1 MLAVVRPAAP
11 QLATA
16 DASFNVLVVGVHKAL
31 LLHATLLQYSWP
43 SFLTLG
49 YVPTGACAT
58 DHGAEQERGASC
70 MQGMQSPMLAALSHV
85 QQRTAAPCAVDPVEA
100 PAPAW
105 ILDAAAH
112 QDAPPSLPP
121 PAYSA
126 PRHMA
131 LPNLAGDGFADLGL
145 PASTVT
151 PHKSLSAEA
160 EAVGSTQAAEPVRTA
175 SMLPFAL
182 STAPSLKHVAA
193 AAGSPEKETAGAAW
207 HGFAAHAGTTTA
219 GSVRLHACAQSSVVS
234 AAAADNRHAYCGA
247 ALPEAS
253 QQASQSES
261 NAAFSGFDVPKADV
275 ALPTAHNQPGNIAA
289 FSGFDLPEHDLP
301 EHDVPEGI
309 DALPTAQNSSVA
321 GVSLLGPSRR
331 DEESHASSENPDMP
345 DRSSASAST
354 QVGPVKRDRRTSGTQ
369 VTPSK
374 VERRMSGNP
383 VAPTRTNRSSS
394 GVFPRGSAGDAASGR
409 TALAGASKA
418 AGAGLSYKE
427 SQLALG
433 KSTLAAAPTPAVSGA
448 TCQEDLKLLIWS
460 ST

>member
-1 MLAVVRPAAP
+1 
-11 QLATA
+11 
-16 DASFNVLVVGVHKAL
+16 
-31 LLHATLLQYSWP
+31 
-43 SFLTLG
+43 
-49 YVPTGACAT
+49 
-58 DHGAEQERGASC
+58 
-70 MQGMQSPMLAALSHV
+70 MQGMQSPMRAALSHV

-112 QDAPPSLPP
+112 QDAPSSPPP

-126 PRHMA
+126 PCHMP
-131 LPNLAGDGFADLGL
+131 LSNLASDGFADLGL
-145 PASTVT
+145 PASTET

-160 EAVGSTQAAEPVRTA
+160 EAARSTQVAEPGRTA
-175 SMLPFAL
+175 TMPPLAPVAP
-182 STAPSLKHVAA
+182 STAPSLKHAAA

-219 GSVRLHACAQSSVVS
+219 GSVRLHAYAQSSVVS
-234 AAAADNRHAYCGA
+234 AAAADNRHACCGA
-247 ALPEAS
+247 ALPEAL
-253 QQASQSES
+253 QHASQSES
-261 NAAFSGFDVPKADV
+261 NAAFSGFDMPKADV

-289 FSGFDLPEHDLP
+289 FSGFDVPEHDLP
-301 EHDVPEGI
+301 EHDVPEDI

-331 DEESHASSENPDMP
+331 HKESHASSESPDMP
-345 DRSSASAST
+345 DRSSANAST
-354 QVGPVKRDRRTSGTQ
+354 QMGPVKRDRRTSGTQ

-394 GVFPRGSAGDAASGR
+394 GVFPRGFAGDTASGR
-409 TALAGASKA
+409 AALAGASKA

-427 SQLALG
+427 SQLAQG
-433 KSTLAAAPTPAVSGA
+433 KSTLAVAPTFAVSGA